1 MKRVDRGSLRL
12 LTFPSLA
19 RAGVVCYVSTRPL
32 DVRNDGDRARFVTA
46 AGLDAARAVSP
57 HQVHKSDILFVNET
71 TPHEPGD
78 ADGLVTD
85 VPGLP
90 LVMRAA
96 DCSLLV
102 VADPEH
108 RALGVAHA
116 GWRGAARGVV
126 VNLVKSLSDHYG
138 SRPSQLIAGVGPTIG
153 AAHFAVGPEVPAA
166 FLRSRA
172 WTSAYV
178 QAKEGRWHFD
188 LLGVNVRFLIECG
201 IPQTSIEVADE
212 CTYQNA
218 ELLHSFRRDG
228 VAGGHQGL
236 VAAWPA
242 TAPA

>member
-1 MKRVDRGSLRL
+1 VKRVDRGGLRL

-19 RAGVVCYVSTRPL
+19 DIGVVCYVSTQPL
-32 DVRNDGDRARFVTA
+32 DVRNDQERERFVTA

-57 HQVHKSDILFVNET
+57 RQVPKSDILFVDET
-71 TPHEPGD
+71 TPRDPVE

-85 VPGLP
+85 VAGLP

-96 DCSLLV
+96 DCSLIV

-116 GWRGAARGVV
+116 GWRGSARGVV
-126 VNLVKSLSDHYG
+126 VNVVKALNEHYG
-138 SRPSQLIAGVGPTIG
+138 SRPSQLVVGVGPTIS
-153 AAHFAVGPEVPAA
+153 AAHFAVGPDVAAA
-166 FLRSRA
+166 FLRSRG

-188 LLGVNVRFLIECG
+188 LLSVNVRFLIECG
-201 IPQTSIEVADE
+201 VPPASIEIAEE
-212 CTYQNA
+212 CTYGEA
-218 ELLHSFRRDG
+218 DLLHSFRRDG
-228 VAGGHQGL
+228 VAGGHHGL

-242 TAPA
+242 S

>member
-1 MKRVDRGSLRL
+1 MKRVDRGGLRL

-19 RAGVVCYVSTRPL
+19 RAGVVCYVSTKPL
-32 DVRNDGDRARFVTA
+32 DVRDDAERERFVAA

-57 HQVHKSDILFVNET
+57 RQVHRSHILFVDET
-71 TPHEPGD
+71 TPHEPGE

-85 VPGLP
+85 VSGLP

-126 VNLVKSLSDHYG
+126 VNLVKALVDHYG

-153 AAHFAVGPEVPAA
+153 AAHFVVGPEVPAA

-201 IPQTSIEVADE
+201 VPRASIEVADE
-212 CTYQNA
+212 CTYGNPD
-218 ELLHSFRRDG
+218 LLHSFRRDG
-228 VAGGHQGL
+228 VAGGHQGV

-242 TAPA
+242 TGRA